1 MSAFDRIIGYDSVK
15 KEVDSFD
22 VLWDEDKNCHCF
34 NDKKL
39 RLDEPWSTEDEIFAF
54 DTGLF
59 ASFDSCV
66 DSSD

>member
-39 RLDEPWSTEDEIFAF
+39 RPSAPWSTEDEIFAF
-54 DTGLF
+54 DIGLF